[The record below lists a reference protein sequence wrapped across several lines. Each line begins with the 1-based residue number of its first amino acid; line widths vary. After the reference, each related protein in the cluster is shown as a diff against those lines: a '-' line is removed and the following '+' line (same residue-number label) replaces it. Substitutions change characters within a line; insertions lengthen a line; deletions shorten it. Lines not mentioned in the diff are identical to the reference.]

1 MELINIP
8 AAENIALLHF
18 QNTIVDYEIRM
29 TPATKENMTYY
40 KVISW
45 ISIFQVIEKVWKR
58 SVISV
63 KFSKMKSLTFFI
75 YCDQLTCIM

>member
-8 AAENIALLHF
+8 AAEDIALLHF

-45 ISIFQVIEKVWKR
+45 ISIFQVIEKV
-58 SVISV
+58 
-63 KFSKMKSLTFFI
+63 
-75 YCDQLTCIM
+75 